1 MAVSSAPCTAWVSL
15 FMKRMGGA
23 QQMAWVKLILGEK
36 QKSIKSLGNVPRD
49 SCEKEALED
58 PRLLMEN
65 VTHYQREFKWDERTQ

>member
-1 MAVSSAPCTAWVSL
+1 
-15 FMKRMGGA
+15 
-23 QQMAWVKLILGEK
+23 MAWVKLILGEK

-49 SCEKEALED
+49 SCEKEALEE